1 MLKFSAT
8 QIDQF
13 HSDGYLVLPSL
24 VPASIC
30 DVMRLITHAHLDAA
44 VEPLEYESEVGYPGA
59 PTSLQA
65 PGGRTVR
72 RLRSAYRR
80 HRCFSAWAGDP
91 GVVTAVQQLLG
102 EPVCL
107 TLAHHN
113 CVMTKHPEYGSATGW
128 HRDMRYWSF
137 ERPELVCVWLAL
149 GPEHEKNGGLR
160 FIPGSHRLP
169 MSAAQLDSMDFL
181 RTELLENQ
189 ALLADAVSLSLHV
202 GDVVFFHSG
211 LFHAA
216 GKNNTDDI
224 KTSIAFAYHGLSNA
238 PLTGSKSAVAG
249 SIELPLR

>member
-13 HSDGYLVLPSL
+13 HGDGYLVLPAL
-24 VPASIC
+24 VPKSMC
-30 DVMRLITHAHLDAA
+30 DVMRLITFAHLDAA

-59 PTSLQA
+59 PTSLHA

-72 RLRSAYRR
+72 RLRNAYRR

-102 EPVCL
+102 EPICL

-113 CVMTKHPEYGSATGW
+113 CVMTKHPEFGSATGW

-137 ERPELVCVWLAL
+137 ERPDLVCVWLAL
-149 GPEHEKNGGLR
+149 GSENADNGGLR
-160 FIPGSHRLP
+160 FIPGSHRLQ
-169 MSAAQLDSMDFL
+169 MSPEQLDPLDFL
-181 RTELLENQ
+181 RAEMPQNHR
-189 ALLADAVSLSLHV
+189 LLAGAVPLCLHP

-216 GKNNTDDI
+216 GRNISNEI
-224 KTSIAFAYHGLSNA
+224 KASIAFAYHGVSNT
-238 PLTGSKSAVAG
+238 PLEGSRSAVAG